1 MPALSPKCKQRSA
14 PFKTSALESAR
25 RAGIAGAFAG
35 LLDLA
40 ANRRNTVLIDHATA
54 LPAQGF
60 KTRLSGHYDL
70 TGLIL
75 FGSRARGEHY
85 PQSDADIA
93 VLLRGHRRNSREFM
107 ETKLAMADI
116 AFDVMLDTGIR
127 IQPLPV
133 WEDEWQH
140 PESYS
145 NPRLLENINRDG
157 IRL

>member
-1 MPALSPKCKQRSA
+1 M
-14 PFKTSALESAR
+14 
-25 RAGIAGAFAG
+25 
-35 LLDLA
+35 
-40 ANRRNTVLIDHATA
+40 IDHNTELA
-54 LPAQGF
+54 AQGF
-60 KTRLSGHYDL
+60 KTRLSGRYDL
-70 TGLIL
+70 AGLIL
-75 FGSRARGEHY
+75 FGSRARGGHH

-93 VLLRGHRRNSREFM
+93 VLLRGRRRNAREFM

-133 WEDEWQH
+133 WENEWQH

-157 IRL
+157 IRF